1 MPVLT
6 TLNDSQKVQDVL
18 NDGDDVFFEL
28 VSADMWVKVIFQIK
42 ELNEIMTCGI
52 VEFKMENTDTL
63 EFLKKKIQKYVFK
76 VQWESNKDTNVLYI
90 VNQFD
95 LMTIVEY
102 INSDF

>member
-1 MPVLT
+1 
-6 TLNDSQKVQDVL
+6 
-18 NDGDDVFFEL
+18 
-28 VSADMWVKVIFQIK
+28 
-42 ELNEIMTCGI
+42 MTCGI